1 MTCGLMVVPNVAD
14 SVRMSGI
21 PPSSV
26 TLAMTEP
33 TCIEKFK
40 TTESWTWSSRSGF
53 TIVRYPRRRI
63 ITR

>member
-33 TCIEKFK
+33 TCIEKFR

-53 TIVRYPRRRI
+53 TMVR
-63 ITR
+63 